1 MPNDNDET
9 PMTDDQLFEAFLDV
23 RRLLI
28 HAEEHLPNVL
38 DDSTRFVLGHVL
50 MATDKLCQITL
61 QLAVPPQES

>member
-9 PMTDDQLFEAFLDV
+9 PMTDDQLFEALLDV

-50 MATDKLCQITL
+50 MATDKLRQIAQ